1 MNMEDFMIF
10 RLSYRLLLTFC
21 CLISLVWTL
30 PASAQSGSAPQA
42 TLTKAVQA
50 MQKAEQT
57 VADDP
62 EAALGSAKEA
72 RLLFK
77 TLQKDLAAKLAENHL
92 TDAQLEQEELNMRLA
107 DDLFK
112 KGEIFAKAAKE
123 KLARSQELEA
133 QGDTTGAQN
142 LDGVA
147 QIEGRL
153 ALQNF
158 VRSEI
163 FSLKNQQM
171 VFESILKQTK

>member
-1 MNMEDFMIF
+1 MIF
-10 RLSYRLLLTFC
+10 RLSYRFLLTLC
-21 CLISLVWTL
+21 CLNFLIWTL
-30 PASAQSGSAPQA
+30 PAGAQSNAAPQA

-50 MQKAEQT
+50 LQTAEQT

-77 TLQKDLAAKLAENHL
+77 TLQKDLAAKLADNHL
-92 TDAQLEQEELNMRLA
+92 TDAQLEQEELNLRLA
-107 DDLFK
+107 DDLYK
-112 KGEIFAKAAKE
+112 KGEIFAKSAKE
-123 KLARSQELEA
+123 KLARSKELED
-133 QGDTTGAQN
+133 QGDASAAQN
-142 LDGVA
+142 LEGVA

-163 FSLKNQQM
+163 FSLKNQQL
-171 VFESILKQTK
+171 VFESVLKQTK